1 MLVGVFSEQF
11 SLNQRI
17 QRRFSYL
24 HLSLQSGRGD
34 EVIAAGIAGILF
46 PAIPVSCS
54 HRQGRRFCP
63 EATPEAAGNTNPR
76 RPITAGIIRERE
88 VITMP
93 VLFRWG
99 GWPVLKNIGWN
110 LVLLVLG
117 SLLCGVGVN
126 GILIPHGFVSGGVTG
141 LALVFHYLV
150 PSLSVALIYALANVP
165 LFIAGWFFISRR
177 FFLYSI
183 VGTLIFS
190 AAVQWVQFP
199 VPVQDK
205 LLAAILA
212 GLIFGTGSGVI
223 LKSMGSAGGTDILS
237 VIFLQRF
244 SIRVGTTVLA
254 FNTLVLATAAL
265 LISLEDALYTLIYLY
280 VSTKI
285 VDLVV
290 TGLSQRKAVFI
301 ISPRWEKISPR
312 ILTEI
317 HRGVTILRGQGA
329 YSQRE
334 QQILYTV
341 VTFRE
346 VATLKQIVRSEDP
359 AAFVVVSDT
368 TEVMGHR
375 IGNQPHW

>member
-1 MLVGVFSEQF
+1 
-11 SLNQRI
+11 
-17 QRRFSYL
+17 
-24 HLSLQSGRGD
+24 
-34 EVIAAGIAGILF
+34 
-46 PAIPVSCS
+46 
-54 HRQGRRFCP
+54 
-63 EATPEAAGNTNPR
+63 
-76 RPITAGIIRERE
+76 
-88 VITMP
+88 MP

-150 PSLSVALIYALANVP
+150 PSLSVALIYAIANVP

-190 AAVQWVQFP
+190 AAVQWAQFP

-244 SIRVGTTVLA
+244 SIRVGTTVLV

>member
-1 MLVGVFSEQF
+1 
-11 SLNQRI
+11 
-17 QRRFSYL
+17 
-24 HLSLQSGRGD
+24 
-34 EVIAAGIAGILF
+34 
-46 PAIPVSCS
+46 
-54 HRQGRRFCP
+54 
-63 EATPEAAGNTNPR
+63 
-76 RPITAGIIRERE
+76 
-88 VITMP
+88 MP

-117 SLLCGVGVN
+117 SLLCGVVVN

-190 AAVQWVQFP
+190 AAVQWAQFP
-199 VPVQDK
+199 IPVQDK

-212 GLIFGTGSGVI
+212 GLIFGTGSGII

-237 VIFLQRF
+237 VIFLHRF

-265 LISLEDALYTLIYLY
+265 LFSLEDALYTLIYLY

-329 YSQRE
+329 YSQQE

>member
-1 MLVGVFSEQF
+1 VT
-11 SLNQRI
+11 
-17 QRRFSYL
+17 
-24 HLSLQSGRGD
+24 
-34 EVIAAGIAGILF
+34 AAGI
-46 PAIPVSCS
+46 
-54 HRQGRRFCP
+54 
-63 EATPEAAGNTNPR
+63 
-76 RPITAGIIRERE
+76 
-88 VITMP
+88 
-93 VLFRWG
+93 
-99 GWPVLKNIGWN
+99 
-110 LVLLVLG
+110 
-117 SLLCGVGVN
+117 N
-126 GILIPHGFVSGGVTG
+126 GLLIPHRFVSGGVTG
-141 LALVFHYLV
+141 LALLLHYLV
-150 PSLSVALIYALANVP
+150 PALSVALIYAVANVP
-165 LFIAGWFFISRR
+165 LFLAGWFFISRR

-183 VGTLIFS
+183 AGTIIFS
-190 AAVQWVQFP
+190 SAIAWVDLG
-199 VPVQDK
+199 VIPVQDQ

-212 GLIFGTGSGVI
+212 GLILGTGSGII

-237 VIFLQRF
+237 VILLQRF
-244 SIRVGTTVLA
+244 SIRLGTTRLA
-254 FNTLVLATAAL
+254 FNILVLAAAAL
-265 LISLEDALYTLIYLY
+265 LFSLEDALYTLIYLY
-280 VSTKI
+280 VSAQI

-301 ISPRWEKISPR
+301 ISPQWERISPR

-329 YSQRE
+329 FSQRE

>member
-1 MLVGVFSEQF
+1 
-11 SLNQRI
+11 
-17 QRRFSYL
+17 
-24 HLSLQSGRGD
+24 
-34 EVIAAGIAGILF
+34 
-46 PAIPVSCS
+46 
-54 HRQGRRFCP
+54 
-63 EATPEAAGNTNPR
+63 
-76 RPITAGIIRERE
+76 
-88 VITMP
+88 MP

-165 LFIAGWFFISRR
+165 LFIAGWYFISRR

-190 AAVQWVQFP
+190 AAVQWAQFP

-244 SIRVGTTVLA
+244 SIRVGTTVLV